1 MFAFGDSTYAETLK
15 GVYDVGLG
23 LGFGG
28 LCGVGLRC
36 GGLECPGSCVGCF
49 VWGSVGTRWVGGC
62 GGGEIIPFWGAGEC
76 NGWCICGVYIIR
88 VFQACPSAC

>member
-1 MFAFGDSTYAETLK
+1 MFAFGDSNYVETLK

-36 GGLECPGSCVGCF
+36 GGLECPGSCMGCF
-49 VWGSVGTRWVGGC
+49 VWG
-62 GGGEIIPFWGAGEC
+62 
-76 NGWCICGVYIIR
+76 
-88 VFQACPSAC
+88 